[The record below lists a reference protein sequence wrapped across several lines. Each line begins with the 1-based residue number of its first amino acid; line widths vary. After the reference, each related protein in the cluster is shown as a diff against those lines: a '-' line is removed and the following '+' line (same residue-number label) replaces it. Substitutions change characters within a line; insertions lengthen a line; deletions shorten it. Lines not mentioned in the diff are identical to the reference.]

1 MKKAKIKNLVL
12 DLLYDIIGAFFYAVG
27 FYTFAK
33 MANFAPGGLTGLAL
47 IMNSLWKFPI
57 GITTM
62 VLNIPLI
69 LISGKLVGKT
79 FLLKTIKTMCFCTL
93 FLDIIF
99 PHLPAYTGSR
109 FMAALYSGIFIGIS
123 LPLFYMRGS
132 SSGGIDFIIMSV
144 KAIRP
149 HLSIGIVTM
158 GIDFFIILLGW
169 PVFGNVDAVLYG
181 LASTFL
187 TSVVIDKIMY
197 GFGAGTLLIIITDH
211 GQEIARRIG
220 ELIGRGSTELKARGS
235 YTNKDRDMLFCAC
248 SKSQAYIVRQTA
260 QEIDQSAFVMI
271 TETNEVFGEGFLE
284 TKPKQKAKKGL

>member
-1 MKKAKIKNLVL
+1 MKGKSNMKKAKIKNLVL

-99 PHLPAYTGSR
+99 PHLPAYMGSR

-123 LPLFYMRGS
+123 LALFYM
-132 SSGGIDFIIMSV
+132 V
-144 KAIRP
+144 W
-149 HLSIGIVTM
+149 HLLS
-158 GIDFFIILLGW
+158 
-169 PVFGNVDAVLYG
+169 
-181 LASTFL
+181 
-187 TSVVIDKIMY
+187 
-197 GFGAGTLLIIITDH
+197 
-211 GQEIARRIG
+211 
-220 ELIGRGSTELKARGS
+220 
-235 YTNKDRDMLFCAC
+235 
-248 SKSQAYIVRQTA
+248 
-260 QEIDQSAFVMI
+260 
-271 TETNEVFGEGFLE
+271 
-284 TKPKQKAKKGL
+284 